1 MGLGMWHI
9 VTDVQSI
16 DGQMCNQSIKIHK
29 QLHDRFLVCY
39 MSVSKV
45 LICFGINRHFL
56 NSLSLAA
63 REKTFNANSLT
74 ARSVKVFNTN
84 LVTGIGFQEGNTRVC
99 LNNKFVKDSNIN

>member
-1 MGLGMWHI
+1 MWHI

-84 LVTGIGFQEGNTRVC
+84 LVTGEQYIY
-99 LNNKFVKDSNIN
+99 FVIILSLIQQYVDCNCC